1 MLDATLHY
9 YILCTLTDFS
19 GSLYRWE
26 NEAQCGL
33 LSFLALGHNG
43 TRVCTL
49 VIWAQSFSVFDS
61 FAILGSN
68 AWFTLVRLGEMGGRK
83 CHQTAINMHCPM
95 GKQVNLGRVQ
105 GPETWGLLLDL
116 FCFFSESQSWV
127 ACKRMNT
134 HTHRYQWSTYEPLPG
149 SKTISGP
156 LPILSPAIL
165 QHDGLWSGAFG
176 TWLVH
181 KDRALMHGG
190 LPRWHSSKESP
201 Y

>member
-127 ACKRMNT
+127 ARKRMNT
-134 HTHRYQWSTYEPLPG
+134 HTHTHTDTSGVHVNPYLAAKPSLVLFLSYHLPY
-149 SKTISGP
+149 SNMMVFEVGP
-156 LPILSPAIL
+156 LGR
-165 QHDGLWSGAFG
+165 D
-176 TWLVH
+176 
-181 KDRALMHGG
+181 
-190 LPRWHSSKESP
+190 
-201 Y
+201 